1 MKRIG
6 MMKIKDILRH
16 RHDFELPRAQIAAAV
31 GVSTGTVSHVLARA
45 EAAGLSW
52 PLPSGLD
59 DEALRARLYPAPDQ
73 DSDRTQPDWDAI
85 VEALTAPRKRRRAR
99 LTRRQLWVEYRDEV
113 LAQGGKAYT
122 YSRFC
127 GLLKERLHSRPGP
140 AQMRFHYE
148 PGLWG
153 LSDFSGKTLALRT
166 GRGDKDVEIFVA
178 VLAHSN
184 LTYVEAVPDQ
194 SVRHWITAH
203 RRAFEYFRG
212 VTTRWIIDNL
222 KAGVDKADRE
232 EPRLNP
238 SFAEFA
244 RHYGVAVL
252 PARSGRATDKGL
264 VEACVGAVQSRI
276 LLVLRRETFFSLE
289 AMNAAIRRELDRF
302 NQAPMACGESR
313 RALFEANERA
323 LLKPLPRTPWEW
335 GEWIERKV
343 GPSCHV
349 RIAYNHYSAP
359 ERHIGRK
366 VHARVGERTVELFLD
381 RGGERI
387 AVHRLKS
394 GRNQYATNPDHM
406 PDRLNAVRDIR
417 EPDYGDILLAR
428 ARGIGANALAWAERC
443 FASRDFP
450 EQAFAT
456 VQGMIRLADDR
467 GAERLDALCAEAL
480 DVNRLSSGFLRD
492 RLRAGAEPHRPR
504 AEAGETIP
512 RHDNLRGGSYY
523 GNDKGTTP

>member
-99 LTRRQLWVEYRDEV
+99 LTRRQLWVEYRDDT

-194 SVRHWITAH
+194 SVRHWIMAH
-203 RRAFEYFRG
+203 RRAFEYFG
-212 VTTRWIIDNL
+212 AVPARWIIDNL

-252 PARSGRATDKGL
+252 PARSGQATDKGL

-359 ERHIGRK
+359 ERHIGRN
-366 VHARVGERTVELFLD
+366 LD
-381 RGGERI
+381 
-387 AVHRLKS
+387 
-394 GRNQYATNPDHM
+394 
-406 PDRLNAVRDIR
+406 AVRREVANGNEPPEHGVMLRSSIR
-417 EPDYGDILLAR
+417 
-428 ARGIGANALAWAERC
+428 W
-443 FASRDFP
+443 
-450 EQAFAT
+450 
-456 VQGMIRLADDR
+456 
-467 GAERLDALCAEAL
+467 
-480 DVNRLSSGFLRD
+480 
-492 RLRAGAEPHRPR
+492 
-504 AEAGETIP
+504 
-512 RHDNLRGGSYY
+512 
-523 GNDKGTTP
+523 

>member
-140 AQMRFHYE
+140 VQMRFHYE

-184 LTYVEAVPDQ
+184 LTYVEAVGAAVVGEADHALHGGEGLFGEVARGEAAFGPGQRVGSDAACAGEQDVAVVGLADIAHSVQAVGHMVGVGGVLVAPGLQTMDGDPLAAPVEEEFDRALADAGMDLAPNMALGGGVVVVGDADVAARPDLAFDPLAPFPGGPGQ
-194 SVRHWITAH
+194 RLEE
-203 RRAFEYFRG
+203 RAFVGFEQG
-212 VTTRWIIDNL
+212 
-222 KAGVDKADRE
+222 A
-232 EPRLNP
+232 
-238 SFAEFA
+238 
-244 RHYGVAVL
+244 
-252 PARSGRATDKGL
+252 PALAACHGGL
-264 VEACVGAVQSRI
+264 VE
-276 LLVLRRETFFSLE
+276 
-289 AMNAAIRRELDRF
+289 
-302 NQAPMACGESR
+302 P
-313 RALFEANERA
+313 
-323 LLKPLPRTPWEW
+323 
-335 GEWIERKV
+335 
-343 GPSCHV
+343 
-349 RIAYNHYSAP
+349 
-359 ERHIGRK
+359 
-366 VHARVGERTVELFLD
+366 VELAPD
-381 RGGERI
+381 RG
-387 AVHRLKS
+387 VHRLQREE
-394 GRNQYATNPDHM
+394 GLTAQHEQDARLDRPDAGFDEPLVRRPPRARRQHGD
-406 PDRLNAVRDIR
+406 PVVPGELGEARIEPGLLAVRLVHAGLEVVDD
-417 EPDYGDILLAR
+417 PAGGDAAEVLK
-428 ARGIGANALAWAERC
+428 GAAVRHDPVTHAL
-443 FASRDFP
+443 
-450 EQAFAT
+450 
-456 VQGMIRLADDR
+456 VG
-467 GAERLDALCAEAL
+467 ERLDALCAEAL